1 MADSL
6 LMNEVQK
13 HVIIKVEAQWATTK
27 TFFKMNWIENK
38 NALLAFFK
46 TKNDCSFFYKITIF
60 EKALLRES
68 ILKFIS
74 SIPVFQNN
82 QIFSFRSVLI
92 SANDRG
98 KTVKIDYI

>member
-1 MADSL
+1 MEFNRLFIADSL

-13 HVIIKVEAQWATTK
+13 HVVIKVEAQWATTK

-60 EKALLRES
+60 EK
-68 ILKFIS
+68 
-74 SIPVFQNN
+74 NH
-82 QIFSFRSVLI
+82 
-92 SANDRG
+92 
-98 KTVKIDYI
+98 Y